1 MTMMTKN
8 SMEGNLRKT
17 LTTPDIPSGIPEKGS
32 EELLMR
38 ERTNTFTFKVNIF
51 PYLLKFST

>member
-8 SMEGNLRKT
+8 SMEGNLRNLKRKT

-32 EELLMR
+32 EELLRR
-38 ERTNTFTFKVNIF
+38 ERRMTFCV
-51 PYLLKFST
+51 